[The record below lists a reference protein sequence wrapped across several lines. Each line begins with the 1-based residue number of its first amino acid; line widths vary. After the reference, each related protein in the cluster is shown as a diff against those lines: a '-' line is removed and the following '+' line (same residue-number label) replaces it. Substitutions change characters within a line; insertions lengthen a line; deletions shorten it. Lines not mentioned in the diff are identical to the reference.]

1 MPDSRPEQPTRRFV
15 VQLHR
20 ARRVH
25 YDFRL
30 ELDGVL
36 VSWAVPKGPS
46 LDPKVRRA
54 AFHVEDHPMEYV
66 DFEGVIPAG
75 TYGGGD
81 VIVWDAGTWVPYKGP
96 DPAAEIAAGELHFEL
111 HGQKLRGRFVIVRTR
126 ADEWLLLHKRDEHAV
141 AGWDAAAL
149 PLSVLSGRSSDE
161 VRADPELMWRSDL
174 PAARAAVRL
183 KASGPADDE
192 LARLEALGES
202 GTWHVF
208 GRDLRVTN
216 LNKVLFAGRDGA
228 AAVTKREILRYTAQ
242 IAPTVLPYLAG
253 RALNLHRFPGGPG
266 SKGFWQKALPGHAPE
281 WLPRWREPGS
291 GTEYLVASEA
301 AALVWAVNF
310 GGLEWHPWTSP
321 TDRPDRPTYAL
332 VDLDP
337 GPDTRWE
344 DLLVLAR
351 LHRTAFEH
359 LGVVARAKVTGR
371 RGIQI
376 WVPVEAGP
384 GFAETRAWVEAL
396 SRSVG
401 SVVPDLVSWAWERA
415 GRGGL
420 ARLDF
425 TQNAVNRTL
434 VAPYSPRAAPGAPVS
449 APIGWD
455 ELDDPGLRPDGF
467 TIRTIGARLA
477 ARGDL
482 FAEVL
487 HHPQR
492 LPPLR

>member
-1 MPDSRPEQPTRRFV
+1 M
-15 VQLHR
+15 
-20 ARRVH
+20 
-25 YDFRL
+25 
-30 ELDGVL
+30 
-36 VSWAVPKGPS
+36 
-46 LDPKVRRA
+46 
-54 AFHVEDHPMEYV
+54 
-66 DFEGVIPAG
+66 
-75 TYGGGD
+75 
-81 VIVWDAGTWVPYKGP
+81 
-96 DPAAEIAAGELHFEL
+96 
-111 HGQKLRGRFVIVRTR
+111 
-126 ADEWLLLHKRDEHAV
+126 
-141 AGWDAAAL
+141 
-149 PLSVLSGRSSDE
+149 
-161 VRADPELMWRSDL
+161 
-174 PAARAAVRL
+174 
-183 KASGPADDE
+183 
-192 LARLEALGES
+192 
-202 GTWHVF
+202 
-208 GRDLRVTN
+208 
-216 LNKVLFAGRDGA
+216 
-228 AAVTKREILRYTAQ
+228 TKREILRYAAR

-266 SKGFWQKALPGHAPE
+266 SKGFWQKALPGHAPQ
-281 WLPRWREPGS
+281 WLSRWREPGS

-301 AALVWAVNF
+301 AALVWAVNY

-359 LGVVARAKVTGR
+359 LGIVARAKVTGR

-376 WVPVEAGP
+376 WVPVAAGP

-449 APIGWD
+449 APIDWD
-455 ELDDPGLRPDGF
+455 ELDDPDLRPDGF

-482 FAEVL
+482 FGEVL